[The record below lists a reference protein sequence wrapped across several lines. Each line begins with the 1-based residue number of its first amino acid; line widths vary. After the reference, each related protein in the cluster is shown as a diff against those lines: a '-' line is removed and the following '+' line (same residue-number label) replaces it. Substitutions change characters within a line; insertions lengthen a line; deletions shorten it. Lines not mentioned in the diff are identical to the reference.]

1 MLHAAELLRFG
12 EALICSGVFWATF
25 LFLMNACAL
34 NRRVSFIG
42 VGAAVGV
49 LSLTAPTPMNDTR
62 RLSAQAEIYCR
73 CSGEP
78 PCLPHQACSM
88 RSSPSSTAEFSG

>member
-1 MLHAAELLRFG
+1 MVHAAELVRFG
-12 EALICSGVFWATF
+12 EALIYSGVFWATF

-49 LSLTAPTPMNDTR
+49 LSLTAHLFAHVVAGRDLLPMLR
-62 RLSAQAEIYCR
+62 
-73 CSGEP
+73 
-78 PCLPHQACSM
+78 
-88 RSSPSSTAEFSG
+88 